1 MKFGEVGR
9 TIRLGIIGFGWR
21 GYGQTETLLEMPDV
35 EICAVCDVYPDRV
48 ELGKEM
54 VKKARSK
61 DCFGTTDYREVNR
74 MEGIDAVVVMTDWS
88 THIRIAIDA
97 MNAARTW
104 PLRSARL
111 PPCRSAGIWSTRWR
125 TPAGSSCSLKTS
137 ATTIRRWRCST

>member
-54 VKKARSK
+54 VKKARGK

-74 MEGIDAVVVMTDWS
+74 MEGDDDLSQLLFQVFRLVDPKGFPQNRSLIFDLVS
-88 THIRIAIDA
+88 TNRYLI
-97 MNAARTW
+97 
-104 PLRSARL
+104 PF
-111 PPCRSAGIWSTRWR
+111 
-125 TPAGSSCSLKTS
+125 
-137 ATTIRRWRCST
+137 

>member
-54 VKKARSK
+54 VHPHPHRHR
-61 DCFGTTDYREVNR
+61 CHE
-74 MEGIDAVVVMTDWS
+74 
-88 THIRIAIDA
+88 
-97 MNAARTW
+97 
-104 PLRSARL
+104 LRQGR
-111 PPCRSAGIWSTRWR
+111 GH
-125 TPAGSSCSLKTS
+125 
-137 ATTIRRWRCST
+137 